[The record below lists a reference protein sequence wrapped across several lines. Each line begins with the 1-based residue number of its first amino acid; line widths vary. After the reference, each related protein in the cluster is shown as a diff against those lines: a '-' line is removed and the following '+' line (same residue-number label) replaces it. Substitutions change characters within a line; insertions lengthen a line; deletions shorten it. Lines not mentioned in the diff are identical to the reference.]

1 MRVKTPTILQ
11 IEIVGCGAAA
21 LGIILAYYG
30 RIVPLAELREECGVS
45 RDGSK
50 ASKIILAARRY
61 GMEAE
66 GYKIELE
73 QITKEKPPF
82 IVFWEFNHFLVVEG
96 FDKTRVFLNDPA
108 SGRRQV
114 SWQQFSRSFTGV
126 MLEIRPGSDFS
137 KGGRKPSIILSL
149 FDRLRGSLG
158 TILYLIVAGFLLVV
172 PGLALPVFS
181 QIFVDRILVENLTN
195 WLGPLLLGIA
205 IATGLQLLL
214 TLLQLRFLRKLKV
227 KLAVAMSARFYQHVL
242 YLPARFYAQQFAG
255 EIGNRVDINTRVAD
269 ILSGQLARTAI
280 DAVMVVFYGGVM
292 FAYSPILTLIG
303 VGSAIAN
310 ILVLQWMARKRTDA
324 NMLLLED
331 RGKITGVGISAIKSI
346 ETLKASGLESEF
358 FTRWSGNYVNMTH
371 TQQKLEVY
379 NQILGTMPTLLSALS
394 VTLIFC
400 LGGWQV
406 MSGKLTIGMLVAF
419 QALMLRFQGPV
430 NTLVGF
436 GSLLQELEGDLTRLD
451 DALNNPL
458 DVEVQQEDRIEWESD
473 RQLLGRVEVRNITF
487 GFSHADP
494 PLIENFSLSLEPG
507 QRVALVG
514 ATGSGKSTLAKLIC
528 GLYQPWQGAI
538 LLDGIPRRQIPRQ
551 VLARSLS
558 FVEQEIWQFEG
569 TVRENLTLWDS
580 SIPEERLVQ
589 ACKDALIHDV
599 VMSQLGGYDGK
610 LLEASANLSGGQRQR
625 LEIARALVNNPTIL
639 VLDEATS
646 ALDVE
651 TENLLVANLRQR
663 QCSCIIV
670 AHRLSTISDCDEI
683 IVWDR
688 GRVVQRGTHNY
699 LSEVEG
705 VYRHLYSP

>member
-1 MRVKTPTILQ
+1 MRVKTPTIFQ
-11 IEIVGCGAAA
+11 MEIVGCGAAA

-50 ASKIILAARRY
+50 ASKIVLAARRY

-73 QITKEKPPF
+73 EITKEKPPF
-82 IVFWEFNHFLVVEG
+82 IVFWEFHHFLVVEG

-108 SGRRQV
+108 GGKRQV

-126 MLEIRPGSDFS
+126 MLEIRPGPDFS
-137 KGGRKPSIILSL
+137 KGGRKPSILLSL

-280 DAVMVVFYGGVM
+280 DGVMVVFYGGVM
-292 FAYSPILTLIG
+292 FAYSSILTLIG
-303 VGSAIAN
+303 IGSAIAN
-310 ILVLQWMARKRTDA
+310 ILVLQWMARKRTEA

-331 RGKITGVGISAIKSI
+331 QGKITGVSISAIQSI

-406 MSGKLTIGMLVAF
+406 MSGNLTIGMLVAF

-451 DALNNPL
+451 DVLNNPL
-458 DVEVQQEDRIEWESD
+458 DVEVQQEDRIKWEGD

-514 ATGSGKSTLAKLIC
+514 ATGSGKSTIAKLIC
-528 GLYQPWQGAI
+528 GLYQPWQGEI
-538 LLDGIPRRQIPRQ
+538 LLDGIPRGQIPRQ

-610 LLEASANLSGGQRQR
+610 LLEGSANLSGGQRQR

-646 ALDVE
+646 ALDGE

-683 IVWDR
+683 IVCDR
-688 GRVVQRGTHNY
+688 GLVVQRGTHDY

>member
-66 GYKIELE
+66 GYKIELQ

-96 FDKTRVFLNDPA
+96 FDKTRAFLNDPA
-108 SGRRQV
+108 GGQRQV

-126 MLEIRPGSDFS
+126 MLEIRPGPDFS

-205 IATGLQLLL
+205 IATGLQSLL

-255 EIGNRVDINTRVAD
+255 EIGNRVEINTRVAD

-303 VGSAIAN
+303 IGSAIAN
-310 ILVLQWMARKRTDA
+310 ILVLQWMARKRTEA

-331 RGKITGVGISAIKSI
+331 RGKITGIGISAIQSI

-406 MSGKLTIGMLVAF
+406 MSGNLTIGMLVAF

-436 GSLLQELEGDLTRLD
+436 GSLLQQLEGDLTRLD

-458 DVEVQQEDRIEWESD
+458 DVEVQQEDRIEWEGD

-514 ATGSGKSTLAKLIC
+514 ATGSGKSTIAKLIC
-528 GLYQPWQGAI
+528 GLYQPWQGEI

-610 LLEASANLSGGQRQR
+610 LLEGSANLSGGQRQR